1 MSKLWY
7 NILDIEFLRGL
18 YKMDYKVAMSMTNS
32 SFNPSAL
39 TVIIPIFDGTFKS
52 KLNVTLDSILAQTDI
67 EQNQIKLIVINGIN
81 SKSCRKICEKY
92 KETFGDILNMVSIP
106 ANNLAKAMNI
116 ALPLVETDIF
126 TVINCGDVISDNYLS
141 SGLERFRKTPGAD
154 VISTMAYCINK
165 AITTSKVA
173 YLFNLSKYNKSVI
186 IDLHRTPQFFHDSIY
201 ACFIKTSTAKELQ
214 FNEQLNYDAGNDY
227 IIRLQAKKMALS
239 TVSDCSY
246 SFRMPQEDQFM
257 YYLPAHFKEWYTE
270 ETTEFLIPLLS
281 EIKDENGKTPE
292 FVQVAAMF
300 HIAIRF
306 LANLDNRNKRTMND
320 EELQD
325 FFRKVRAILNLIDDA
340 TILNKNKYK
349 ILKYSAEAALMFE
362 RIKNDGDIDLSYT
375 YFKRNVRIN
384 FKDVELLAI
393 STLKVGIHVIEY
405 HNGQLVIDGSFRG
418 IMPFENYKLYAS
430 FNGIDYELE
439 NNDRYSL
446 TKYFGVSAYKKF
458 TFHLALDLEKARNK
472 QRLYFYAVVNGERVN
487 LGISF
492 LHHWAKLTASP
503 KGAYWRFNEY
513 TAVYDSNTIL
523 ITKASAKDTFKKEI
537 HFLRNTFPQSKSMFL
552 RRIAYWLT
560 RPYFKNKRI
569 WIMYD
574 KLYKGGDSS
583 EYLYRFC
590 KGNND
595 GIARYYIIDKNT
607 PDYRKLKKDGMKP
620 LKNHSLK
627 HKMAFLN
634 ADIILITNSNTFP
647 FNGYSMEYS
656 RFIRGFCNF
665 STMCLQHG
673 LTVQKCAMAQ
683 QRIVDNTKR
692 YFIASKYE
700 YNNLMHH
707 AYGYKGFDYVRLT
720 GIGRYDGLV
729 SNDQKQ
735 ILLSPTWRMY
745 NAMPVTTS
753 EGEQRAY
760 NPDFKNTVYYK
771 IYNDLINNEKLIA
784 TAKECGYKI
793 KYLLHPIVS
802 AQAKDYTPNSAVE
815 VIPSVGDLS
824 YEKILTE
831 SSLMVTDY
839 SGVQFDFAYMKKP
852 LVYFHP
858 TELPAHYDD
867 GCFFYDTMGFGEI
880 CTTSEQLVDTLCEY
894 MRQGCKMKQKY
905 IDRVDDFYNFHDH
918 NNCERIYKEIMD
930 YQKIVDKDKM
940 RISK

>member
-1 MSKLWY
+1 
-7 NILDIEFLRGL
+7 
-18 YKMDYKVAMSMTNS
+18 MDYKVAMSMTNS

-92 KETFGDILNMVSIP
+92 KETFGDILNMISVP

-201 ACFIKTSTAKELQ
+201 ACFIKTSTAKGLQ

-393 STLKVGIHVIEY
+393 STLKVGIHVMEY

-503 KGAYWRFNEY
+503 KGADWRF
-513 TAVYDSNTIL
+513 S
-523 ITKASAKDTFKKEI
+523 
-537 HFLRNTFPQSKSMFL
+537 
-552 RRIAYWLT
+552 
-560 RPYFKNKRI
+560 
-569 WIMYD
+569 
-574 KLYKGGDSS
+574 
-583 EYLYRFC
+583 
-590 KGNND
+590 
-595 GIARYYIIDKNT
+595 
-607 PDYRKLKKDGMKP
+607 
-620 LKNHSLK
+620 
-627 HKMAFLN
+627 
-634 ADIILITNSNTFP
+634 
-647 FNGYSMEYS
+647 
-656 RFIRGFCNF
+656 
-665 STMCLQHG
+665 
-673 LTVQKCAMAQ
+673 
-683 QRIVDNTKR
+683 
-692 YFIASKYE
+692 
-700 YNNLMHH
+700 
-707 AYGYKGFDYVRLT
+707 
-720 GIGRYDGLV
+720 
-729 SNDQKQ
+729 
-735 ILLSPTWRMY
+735 
-745 NAMPVTTS
+745 
-753 EGEQRAY
+753 
-760 NPDFKNTVYYK
+760 
-771 IYNDLINNEKLIA
+771 
-784 TAKECGYKI
+784 
-793 KYLLHPIVS
+793 
-802 AQAKDYTPNSAVE
+802 
-815 VIPSVGDLS
+815 
-824 YEKILTE
+824 
-831 SSLMVTDY
+831 
-839 SGVQFDFAYMKKP
+839 
-852 LVYFHP
+852 
-858 TELPAHYDD
+858 
-867 GCFFYDTMGFGEI
+867 
-880 CTTSEQLVDTLCEY
+880 
-894 MRQGCKMKQKY
+894 
-905 IDRVDDFYNFHDH
+905 H
-918 NNCERIYKEIMD
+918 N
-930 YQKIVDKDKM
+930 
-940 RISK
+940 

>member
-1 MSKLWY
+1 
-7 NILDIEFLRGL
+7 
-18 YKMDYKVAMSMTNS
+18 MDYNVTVSMISS
-32 SFNPSAL
+32 SFNPSSL
-39 TVIIPIFDGTFKS
+39 TVIIPLFESTFAK
-52 KLNVTLDSILAQTDI
+52 KLNVTLDSILAQIDI
-67 EQNQIKLIVINGIN
+67 EQNQIKVMVVNGIN
-81 SKSCRKICEKY
+81 SKSCRKTCEKY
-92 KETFGDILNMVSIP
+92 KETFGDILNMISVP
-106 ANNLAKAMNI
+106 ADTLAKAINA
-116 ALPLVETDIF
+116 ALPLVETDIL
-126 TVINCGDVISDNYLS
+126 TIINCGDYVSNNFAI
-141 SGLERFRKTPGAD
+141 SGLNRFRKTPGAD
-154 VISTMAYCINK
+154 VVSCMAYCVNK
-165 AITTSKVA
+165 AITDSKEE
-173 YLFNLSKYNKSVI
+173 YLFNLSKYTKSGI
-186 IDLHRTPQFFHDSIY
+186 IDLKRTPQFFHDSIY
-201 ACFIKTSTAKELQ
+201 ACFIKTSTAQELKL
-214 FNEQLNYDAGNDY
+214 NEQLPFDAGNDY
-227 IIRLQAKKMALS
+227 IIRLQSKKMALS
-239 TVSDCSY
+239 TVADCSY

-270 ETTEFLIPLLS
+270 EASAFLIPLLS
-281 EIKDENGKTPE
+281 ELKDADGKTPE
-292 FVQVAAMF
+292 FIQVAAMF
-300 HIAIRF
+300 HISVRF
-306 LANLDNRNKRTMND
+306 LANLDNRNKRTMDD
-320 EELQD
+320 EELED
-325 FFRKVRAILNLIDDA
+325 FIKQIRSILSLIDDGV
-340 TILNKNKYK
+340 ILNKNKYK

-362 RIKNDGDIDLSYT
+362 RIKNGGAIDLSYT
-375 YFKRNVRIN
+375 YFKRNVRVTFN
-384 FKDVELLAI
+384 NVELLAV
-393 STLKVGIHVIEY
+393 STLRMGIHVMEY
-405 HNGQLVIDGSFRG
+405 HNGKLVIDGSFRG
-418 IMPFENYKLYAS
+418 ILPFEDYQLYAC
-430 FNGIDYELE
+430 FNGRKYELE

-446 TKYFGVSAYKKF
+446 TKYFGISAYKKF
-458 TFHLALDLEKARNK
+458 TFHLALDLERERSH
-472 QRLYFYAVVNGERVN
+472 QRLYFFAVVNGERVN

-513 TAVYDSNTIL
+513 TASYDNNTIL
-523 ITKASAKDTFKKEI
+523 ITKASAKDTFKREI
-537 HFLRNTFPQSKSMFL
+537 RFLKNTFPQSKRMFL
-552 RRIAYWLT
+552 RRIEYWLT
-560 RPYFKNKRI
+560 RPYFRNKKI

-590 KGNND
+590 KGNKD
-595 GIARYYIIDKNT
+595 GITRYYIIDKNT
-607 PDYRKLKKDGMKP
+607 PDYRKLKKDGMRP
-620 LKNHSLK
+620 VKNRSLK
-627 HKMAFLN
+627 HRMAFLN
-634 ADIILITNSNTFP
+634 ADVILITNSNTFP

-656 RFIRGFCNF
+656 RFIRGLCNF

-700 YNNLMHH
+700 YDNLMHH
-707 AYGYKGFDYVRLT
+707 AYGYKGFDCVRLT

-729 SNDQKQ
+729 SNDKKQ

-760 NPDFKNTVYYK
+760 NPDFKNTVYYR
-771 IYNDLINNEKLIA
+771 IYNDLINNEKLIS

-802 AQAKDYTPNSAVE
+802 AQAKDYTPNSEVE

-858 TELPAHYDD
+858 TELPAHYEQ

-880 CTTSEQLVDTLCEY
+880 CTSSEQLVDTLCGY
-894 MRQGCKMKQKY
+894 MRNGCKMKQKY

-918 NNCERIYKEIMD
+918 SNCERIYKEIIE
-930 YQKIVDKDKM
+930 YQKIVDKDKQ
-940 RISK
+940 RKK

>member
-1 MSKLWY
+1 
-7 NILDIEFLRGL
+7 
-18 YKMDYKVAMSMTNS
+18 MDHNVTVAMTSS
-32 SFNPSAL
+32 SFNPSSL
-39 TVIIPIFDGTFKS
+39 TVIIPLFESTFTK
-52 KLNVTLDSILAQTDI
+52 KLSVTLDSILAQVDI
-67 EQNQIKLIVINGIN
+67 EQNQIKVIVVNGIN
-81 SKSCRKICEKY
+81 SKSCRKTCEKY
-92 KETFGDILNMVSIP
+92 KEIFGDILSMISVS
-106 ANNLAKAMNI
+106 ADTLAKAVNAAI
-116 ALPLVETDIF
+116 PLVETDILAI
-126 TVINCGDVISDNYLS
+126 INCGDYVSDNFVS
-141 SGLERFRKTPGAD
+141 SGLARFRKTPGAD
-154 VISTMAYCINK
+154 VVSCKAYCINK
-165 AITTSKVA
+165 AITDSQVP
-173 YLFNLSKYNKSVI
+173 YLFNLSKYKNSVI
-186 IDLHRTPQFFHDSIY
+186 IDLKRTPQFFHDSIY
-201 ACFIKTSTAKELQ
+201 ACFLKTSSARELKL
-214 FNEQLNYDAGNDY
+214 NEELPFDAGNDY
-227 IIRLQAKKMALS
+227 IIRLQARKMAIS
-239 TVSDCSY
+239 TVADCSY
-246 SFRMPQEDQFM
+246 SFRMPQEDEFM

-270 ETTEFLIPLLS
+270 ETSEFLIPLLS
-281 EIKDENGKTPE
+281 ELKDESGRTPD

-306 LANLDNRNKRTMND
+306 LANLDNRNKRTMDD
-320 EELQD
+320 EELED
-325 FFRKVRAILNLIDDA
+325 FIKQIRNILLLIDDGV
-340 TILNKNKYK
+340 ILNKNKYK
-349 ILKYSAEAALMFE
+349 ILKYSPEAALMFE

-375 YFKRNVRIN
+375 YFKRNVRVTFN
-384 FKDVELLAI
+384 NVELLAV
-393 STLKVGIHVIEY
+393 STLRIGIHVMEY
-405 HNGQLVIDGSFRG
+405 HNGKLIIDGSFRG
-418 IMPFENYKLYAS
+418 ILPFEDYRLFAC
-430 FNGIDYELE
+430 FNGLEYELE

-446 TKYFGVSAYKKF
+446 TKYFGISAYKKF
-458 TFHLALDLEKARNK
+458 TFHLALDLERERHS
-472 QRLYFYAVVNGERVN
+472 QRLFFFAIVNGERVN

-492 LHHWAKLTASP
+492 LHHWAKLTTSP

-513 TAVYDSNTIL
+513 TAVYDNNTIL
-523 ITKASAKDTFKKEI
+523 ITKANAQDTFKKEI
-537 HFLRNTFPQSKSMFL
+537 RFLINTFPQSKRMFL
-552 RRIAYWLT
+552 RRIEYWLT
-560 RPYFKNKRI
+560 RPYFKNKKI

-590 KGNND
+590 KGTKD
-595 GIARYYIIDKNT
+595 GVTRYYIIDDNT
-607 PDYRKLKKDGMKP
+607 PDYKKLKRDGMKP
-620 LKNHSLK
+620 VKNRSLK
-627 HKMAFLN
+627 HRMAFLN
-634 ADIILITNSNTFP
+634 ADVILITNSNTFP

-656 RFIRGFCNF
+656 RFIRGLCNF

-700 YNNLMHH
+700 YDNLMHH

-735 ILLSPTWRMY
+735 ILISPTWRMY

-760 NPDFKNTVYYK
+760 NPDFKNTVYYR
-771 IYNDLINNEKLIA
+771 IYNELINNEQLIS

-802 AQAKDYTPNSAVE
+802 AQAKDYTPNSEVE

-858 TELPAHYDD
+858 TELPAHYEQ

-880 CTTSEQLVDTLCEY
+880 CTTSQQLVDTLCDY
-894 MRQGCKMKQKY
+894 MSNGCKMKQKY
-905 IDRVDDFYNFHDH
+905 IDRVDDFYKFHDH
-918 NNCERIYKEIMD
+918 NNCERIYKEIIE
-930 YQKIVDKDKM
+930 YQQIVDKDKQ
-940 RISK
+940 RKK